1 MKIAVLGSGSWGT
14 ALGQVL
20 AEKGHEVVLWGRE
33 DYIADEINQAHT
45 NSHFLPGINLPAT
58 IVATTDLK
66 AALDQAA
73 VLLFVLPTKA
83 IRSVARQ
90 VASYLSQSD
99 VQPLLVHATKG
110 LEQGTH
116 LRVSQMIEEEIPRQD
131 YQDLVVLSGPS
142 HAEEVA
148 RHDLTTVTAACPNL
162 QAAEKVQ
169 ALFKNHYFR
178 IYTNTDVIG
187 VEMGAALKNIIALG
201 AGVLAGAGY
210 GDNAKA
216 ALVTRGLAEIS
227 RMGIKLGADP
237 LTFVGLSGV
246 GDLVVTCTSP
256 HSRNWQAGNLLAK
269 GYSKEAI
276 EEEIQMVVE
285 GIATCQ
291 SAYELAK
298 ESGIEM
304 PITEALYG
312 LIYEGAQVKE
322 GLLRLMTR
330 DGKQEASL
338 SQAHY

>member
-20 AEKGHEVVLWGRE
+20 AENGHEVVLWGRE

-66 AALDQAA
+66 AALDQAT

-99 VQPLLVHATKG
+99 AQPLLVHATKG

-162 QAAEKVQ
+162 QAAEKVH

-178 IYTNTDVIG
+178 IYTNTDVVG

>member
-20 AEKGHEVVLWGRE
+20 AENGHEVVLWGRE
-33 DYIADEINQAHT
+33 DHIADEINQVHT
-45 NSHFLPGINLPAT
+45 NSHFLPGINLPTT

-66 AALDQAA
+66 AALDQAT

-99 VQPLLVHATKG
+99 AQPLLVHATKG

-178 IYTNTDVIG
+178 IYTNTDVVG
-187 VEMGAALKNIIALG
+187 VEMGAALMNIIALG

>member
-20 AEKGHEVVLWGRE
+20 AENGHEVVLWGRE
-33 DYIADEINQAHT
+33 DHIADEINQAHT
-45 NSHFLPGINLPAT
+45 NSHFLPGINLPTA

-73 VLLFVLPTKA
+73 VVLLVLPTKA

-99 VQPLLVHATKG
+99 AQPLLVHATKG

-116 LRVSQMIEEEIPRQD
+116 LRVSQMIEAEIPRQD

>member
-20 AEKGHEVVLWGRE
+20 AENGHEVVLWGRE

-45 NSHFLPGINLPAT
+45 NSHFLPGINLPTT

-66 AALDQAA
+66 AALDQAT

-99 VQPLLVHATKG
+99 AQPLLVHATKG

>member
-20 AEKGHEVVLWGRE
+20 AENGHEVVLWGRE
-33 DYIADEINQAHT
+33 DHIADEINQAHT
-45 NSHFLPGINLPAT
+45 NSHFLPGINLPTA

-66 AALDQAA
+66 AALDQAT

-99 VQPLLVHATKG
+99 AQPLLVHATKG

-178 IYTNTDVIG
+178 IYTNTDVVG

>member
-20 AEKGHEVVLWGRE
+20 AENGHEVVLWGRE

-99 VQPLLVHATKG
+99 AQPLLVHATKG

-131 YQDLVVLSGPS
+131 YQALVVLSGPS

-169 ALFKNHYFR
+169 ALFMNHYFR
-178 IYTNTDVIG
+178 IYTNTDVVG
-187 VEMGAALKNIIALG
+187 VEMGARI
-201 AGVLAGAGY
+201 
-210 GDNAKA
+210 
-216 ALVTRGLAEIS
+216 
-227 RMGIKLGADP
+227 
-237 LTFVGLSGV
+237 
-246 GDLVVTCTSP
+246 
-256 HSRNWQAGNLLAK
+256 LL
-269 GYSKEAI
+269 
-276 EEEIQMVVE
+276 
-285 GIATCQ
+285 
-291 SAYELAK
+291 
-298 ESGIEM
+298 
-304 PITEALYG
+304 P
-312 LIYEGAQVKE
+312 
-322 GLLRLMTR
+322 
-330 DGKQEASL
+330 
-338 SQAHY
+338 

>member
-20 AEKGHEVVLWGRE
+20 AENGHEVVLWGRE

-45 NSHFLPGINLPAT
+45 NSHFLPGINLPTT

-66 AALDQAA
+66 AALDQAT

-99 VQPLLVHATKG
+99 AQPLLVHATKG

-162 QAAEKVQ
+162 KAAEKVQ

-178 IYTNTDVIG
+178 IYTNTDVVG

>member
-20 AEKGHEVVLWGRE
+20 AENGHEVVLWGRE
-33 DYIADEINQAHT
+33 DHIADEINQAHT
-45 NSHFLPGINLPAT
+45 NSHFLPGINLPTT

-66 AALDQAA
+66 AALDQAT

-99 VQPLLVHATKG
+99 AQPLLVHATKG

-178 IYTNTDVIG
+178 IYTNTDVVD
-187 VEMGAALKNIIALG
+187 VEMSAALKNIIALG

-216 ALVTRGLAEIS
+216 ALVTRGS
-227 RMGIKLGADP
+227 VDRK
-237 LTFVGLSGV
+237 S
-246 GDLVVTCTSP
+246 VV
-256 HSRNWQAGNLLAK
+256 
-269 GYSKEAI
+269 
-276 EEEIQMVVE
+276 
-285 GIATCQ
+285 
-291 SAYELAK
+291 
-298 ESGIEM
+298 
-304 PITEALYG
+304 
-312 LIYEGAQVKE
+312 
-322 GLLRLMTR
+322 
-330 DGKQEASL
+330 
-338 SQAHY
+338 

>member
-20 AEKGHEVVLWGRE
+20 AENGHEVVLWGRE

-66 AALDQAA
+66 AALDQAV

-99 VQPLLVHATKG
+99 AQPLLVHATKG

-148 RHDLTTVTAACPNL
+148 RHDLTTVTAACLNL

>member
-20 AEKGHEVVLWGRE
+20 AENGHEVVLWGRE
-33 DYIADEINQAHT
+33 DHIADEINQVHT
-45 NSHFLPGINLPAT
+45 NSHFLPGINLPTT

-66 AALDQAA
+66 AALDQAT

-99 VQPLLVHATKG
+99 AQPLLVHATKG

-178 IYTNTDVIG
+178 IYTNTDVVG

-338 SQAHY
+338 SQVHY

>member
-20 AEKGHEVVLWGRE
+20 AENGHEVVLWGRE
-33 DYIADEINQAHT
+33 DHIADEINQAHT
-45 NSHFLPGINLPAT
+45 NSHFLPGINLPTT

-66 AALDQAA
+66 AALDQAT

-99 VQPLLVHATKG
+99 AQPLLVHATKG

-116 LRVSQMIEEEIPRQD
+116 LRVSQMIEAEIPRQD

-178 IYTNTDVIG
+178 IYTNTDVVG

>member
-20 AEKGHEVVLWGRE
+20 AENGHEVVLWGRE

-45 NSHFLPGINLPAT
+45 NSHFLPGINLPTT

-66 AALDQAA
+66 AALEQAT

-99 VQPLLVHATKG
+99 AQPFLVHATKG

-178 IYTNTDVIG
+178 IYTNTDVVG

>member
-20 AEKGHEVVLWGRE
+20 AENGHEVVLWGRE
-33 DYIADEINQAHT
+33 DHIADEINQAHT
-45 NSHFLPGINLPAT
+45 NSHFLPGINLPTT

-66 AALDQAA
+66 AALDQAT

-99 VQPLLVHATKG
+99 AQPLLVHATKG

-142 HAEEVA
+142 DAEEVA

-178 IYTNTDVIG
+178 IYTNTDVVG

>member
-20 AEKGHEVVLWGRE
+20 AENGHEVVLWGRE
-33 DYIADEINQAHT
+33 DHIADEINQAHT

-73 VLLFVLPTKA
+73 VFLFVLPTKA

-99 VQPLLVHATKG
+99 AQPLLVHATKG

-116 LRVSQMIEEEIPRQD
+116 LRVSQMIEAEISRQD

-178 IYTNTDVIG
+178 IYTNTDVVG

>member
-20 AEKGHEVVLWGRE
+20 AENGHEVVLWGRE
-33 DYIADEINQAHT
+33 DHIADEINQAHT
-45 NSHFLPGINLPAT
+45 NSHFLPGINLPTT

-66 AALDQAA
+66 AALDQAT

-99 VQPLLVHATKG
+99 AQPLLVHATKG

-116 LRVSQMIEEEIPRQD
+116 LRVSQMIEEESPRQD

-178 IYTNTDVIG
+178 IYTNTDVVG

>member
-20 AEKGHEVVLWGRE
+20 AENGHEVVLWGRE
-33 DYIADEINQAHT
+33 DHIADEINQAHT
-45 NSHFLPGINLPAT
+45 NSHFLPGINLPTA

-83 IRSVARQ
+83 IRSVACQ

-99 VQPLLVHATKG
+99 AHPLLVHATKG

-178 IYTNTDVIG
+178 IYTNTDVVG

>member
-20 AEKGHEVVLWGRE
+20 AENGHEVVLWGRE

-66 AALDQAA
+66 AASDQAA

-90 VASYLSQSD
+90 VASYLSQAD
-99 VQPLLVHATKG
+99 AQPLLVHATKG

-178 IYTNTDVIG
+178 IYTNTDVVG

>member
-20 AEKGHEVVLWGRE
+20 AENGHEVLLWGRE

-66 AALDQAA
+66 AALDQAV

-99 VQPLLVHATKG
+99 AQPLLVHATKG

-148 RHDLTTVTAACPNL
+148 RHDLTTVTAACLNL

>member
-20 AEKGHEVVLWGRE
+20 AENGHEVVLWGRE

-45 NSHFLPGINLPAT
+45 NSHFLPGINLPET

-99 VQPLLVHATKG
+99 AQPLLVHATKG

-178 IYTNTDVIG
+178 IYTNTDVVG

-338 SQAHY
+338 SQAHF

>member
-20 AEKGHEVVLWGRE
+20 AENGHEVVLWGRE

-66 AALDQAA
+66 AALDQAT

-99 VQPLLVHATKG
+99 AQPLLVHATKG
-110 LEQGTH
+110 LEQGTY

-178 IYTNTDVIG
+178 IYTNTDVVG

-338 SQAHY
+338 SQAHF

>member
-20 AEKGHEVVLWGRE
+20 AENGHEVVLWGRE
-33 DYIADEINQAHT
+33 DHIADEINQAHT
-45 NSHFLPGINLPAT
+45 NSHFLPGINLPTA

-66 AALDQAA
+66 EALDQAT

-99 VQPLLVHATKG
+99 AQPLLVHATKG

-178 IYTNTDVIG
+178 IYTNTDVVG

>member
-20 AEKGHEVVLWGRE
+20 AENGHEVVLWGRE

-66 AALDQAA
+66 AALDQAT

-99 VQPLLVHATKG
+99 AQPLLVHATKG

-178 IYTNTDVIG
+178 IYTNTDVVG

-338 SQAHY
+338 SQTHY

>member
-20 AEKGHEVVLWGRE
+20 AENGHEVVLWGRE
-33 DYIADEINQAHT
+33 DHIADEINQVHT
-45 NSHFLPGINLPAT
+45 NSHFLPGINLPTT

-66 AALDQAA
+66 AALDQAT

-99 VQPLLVHATKG
+99 AQPLLVHATKG

-178 IYTNTDVIG
+178 IYTNTDVVG

-237 LTFVGLSGV
+237 LTIVGLSGV

>member
-20 AEKGHEVVLWGRE
+20 AENGHEVVLWGRE
-33 DYIADEINQAHT
+33 DHIADEINQAHT
-45 NSHFLPGINLPAT
+45 NSHFLPGINLPTT

-66 AALDQAA
+66 AALDQAT

-99 VQPLLVHATKG
+99 AQPLLVHATKG

-178 IYTNTDVIG
+178 IYTNTDVVG

>member
-14 ALGQVL
+14 ALGKVL
-20 AEKGHEVVLWGRE
+20 AETGHEVVLWGRE
-33 DYIADEINQAHT
+33 DHIADEINQAHT
-45 NSHFLPGINLPAT
+45 NSHFLPGINLPTT

-66 AALDQAA
+66 AALDQAT

-99 VQPLLVHATKG
+99 AQPLLVHATKG

-178 IYTNTDVIG
+178 IYTNTDVVG

>member
-20 AEKGHEVVLWGRE
+20 AENGHEVVLWGRE
-33 DYIADEINQAHT
+33 DHIADEINQVHT
-45 NSHFLPGINLPAT
+45 NSHFLPGINLPTT

-66 AALDQAA
+66 AALDQAT

-99 VQPLLVHATKG
+99 AQPLLVHATKG

-178 IYTNTDVIG
+178 IYTNTDVVG

>member
-20 AEKGHEVVLWGRE
+20 AENGHEVVLWGRE
-33 DYIADEINQAHT
+33 DYLADEINQAHT
-45 NSHFLPGINLPAT
+45 NSHFLPGINLPTT

-66 AALDQAA
+66 AALDQAT

-99 VQPLLVHATKG
+99 AQPLLVHATKG

-116 LRVSQMIEEEIPRQD
+116 LRVSQMIEAEIPRPD

-178 IYTNTDVIG
+178 IYTNTDVVG

>member
-20 AEKGHEVVLWGRE
+20 AENGHEVVLWGRE
-33 DYIADEINQAHT
+33 DHIADEINQAHT

-66 AALDQAA
+66 AALDQAT

-99 VQPLLVHATKG
+99 AQPLLVHATKG

>member
-20 AEKGHEVVLWGRE
+20 AENGHEVVLWGRE
-33 DYIADEINQAHT
+33 DHIADEINQAHT

-66 AALDQAA
+66 AALDQAT

-99 VQPLLVHATKG
+99 AQPLLVHATKG

-116 LRVSQMIEEEIPRQD
+116 LRVSQMIEAEIPRQD

-178 IYTNTDVIG
+178 IYTNTDVVG
-187 VEMGAALKNIIALG
+187 VEMGAALKNILALG

>member
-20 AEKGHEVVLWGRE
+20 AENGHEVVLWGRE

-45 NSHFLPGINLPAT
+45 NSHFLPGINLPTT

-66 AALDQAA
+66 AALDQAT

-99 VQPLLVHATKG
+99 AQPLLVHATKG

-178 IYTNTDVIG
+178 IYTNTDVVG

>member
-20 AEKGHEVVLWGRE
+20 AENGHEVVLWGRE

-66 AALDQAA
+66 AALDQAT

-90 VASYLSQSD
+90 VASYLSQTD
-99 VQPLLVHATKG
+99 AQPLLVHATKG

-178 IYTNTDVIG
+178 IYTNTDVVG

>member
-20 AEKGHEVVLWGRE
+20 AENGHEVVLWGRE
-33 DYIADEINQAHT
+33 DHIADEINQAHT

-66 AALDQAA
+66 AALHQAA
-73 VLLFVLPTKA
+73 VLLFVLPPKA

-90 VASYLSQSD
+90 VASYLNQSD
-99 VQPLLVHATKG
+99 AQPLLVHATKG

>member
-20 AEKGHEVVLWGRE
+20 AENGHEVVLWGRE

-66 AALDQAA
+66 AALDQAS
-73 VLLFVLPTKA
+73 VVLFVLPTKA

-99 VQPLLVHATKG
+99 AQPLLVHATKG

-116 LRVSQMIEEEIPRQD
+116 LRVSQMIEAEIPRQD

-178 IYTNTDVIG
+178 IYTNTDVVG

>member
-20 AEKGHEVVLWGRE
+20 AENGHEVVLWGRE

-45 NSHFLPGINLPAT
+45 NSHFLPGIHLPAT

-99 VQPLLVHATKG
+99 AQPLLVHATKG

-178 IYTNTDVIG
+178 IYTNTDVVG

>member
-20 AEKGHEVVLWGRE
+20 AENGHEVVLWGRE
-33 DYIADEINQAHT
+33 DHIADEINQAHT
-45 NSHFLPGINLPAT
+45 NSHFLPGINLPTT

-66 AALDQAA
+66 AALDQAT

-99 VQPLLVHATKG
+99 AQPLLVHATKG

-162 QAAEKVQ
+162 QAAEKEQ

-178 IYTNTDVIG
+178 IYTNTDVVG

>member
-20 AEKGHEVVLWGRE
+20 AENGHEVVLWGRE

-99 VQPLLVHATKG
+99 AQPLLVHATKG

-178 IYTNTDVIG
+178 IYTHTDVVG